1 MGSWGS
7 PFFLLGEI
15 VNFLCKWAPGD
26 PQAHLLKED
35 AICMWAQGGS
45 FTYRKLWFLMQM
57 SSWDRQEVIYFKKL
71 LISFASELLGIP
83 RPTYLK
89 KFVIS
94 YANELQ
100 SVPKQKSRIS
110 YANEVLGIPR
120 LTYLKRSVTSYADEY
135 PQAHLLEEISG
146 FLGKWAPGSSFT

>member
-1 MGSWGS
+1 VGAGRLIYLQKAVISYANE
-7 PFFLLGEI
+7 LLGSTGGHLLQETLD
-15 VNFLCKWAPGD
+15 FFCKRAPGD
-26 PQAHLLKED
+26 PQAHLLK
-35 AICMWAQGGS
+35 
-45 FTYRKLWFLMQM
+45 
-57 SSWDRQEVIYFKKL
+57 
-71 LISFASELLGIP
+71 
-83 RPTYLK
+83 K

-120 LTYLKRSVTSYADEY
+120 LTYLKRSVTSYEDEY

-146 FLGKWAPGSSFT
+146 FLGK